1 MSSSSR
7 QPPQRVSWRLEL
19 KSPDGSLSTIHANQ
33 LPGKTPRFRE
43 TLQPTQTGV
52 HELTL
57 HTPGSSPEIQQR
69 RFSVYDVNVERLET
83 SARPAPLQVLSEHSG
98 GKFLPWDRP
107 DDLLDLLRRRRLAT
121 SVPPE
126 AEYMWDQMALLL
138 LLLAWSGCEWI
149 FPTFG
154 RVAVTYPAC

>member
-1 MSSSSR
+1 MTVDVIFKQAAAANR
-7 QPPQRVSWRLEL
+7 PWRLEL
-19 KSPDGSLSTIHANQ
+19 KSPDGTLSSIHANQ

-57 HTPGSSPEIQQR
+57 QTPGSSPETQQR
-69 RFSVYDVNVERLET
+69 RFNVYDINVERLET

-98 GKFLPWDRP
+98 GTFLSWDRP
-107 DDLLDLLRRRRLAT
+107 NDFLKLLRRHRLAT

-126 AEYMWDQMALLL
+126 AEYMWDQMALMLL
-138 LLLAWSGCEWI
+138 LLTWSGCEWI
-149 FPTFG
+149 FRRLAG
-154 RVAVTYPAC
+154 ML